1 MVSKSGNQKGGGY
14 GSRQHVETKVRTGT
28 GSRGTRPAGVAMFGT
43 MQGSHVTRGEESSYR
58 GEPLHGG
65 RSFQPTPFGNEVAAS
80 TKCGVGG
87 SRTIYSSG
95 SQSGSS
101 GHGPSNPG
109 NPRPQARDILGPSPE
124 SNRRSNP
131 GRRSDTDADY

>member
-1 MVSKSGNQKGGGY
+1 MTKGHIPGGGAA
-14 GSRQHVETKVRTGT
+14 SNKITERPVKTGT

-65 RSFQPTPFGNEVAAS
+65 RSFQPTKFGNEVSAS
-80 TKCGVGG
+80 TVCGVGG
-87 SRTIYSSG
+87 SRTIYSAG
-95 SQSGSS
+95 SQSASS

-124 SNRRSNP
+124 SRSNP
-131 GRRSDTDADY
+131 GHRSDTDADY

>member
-1 MVSKSGNQKGGGY
+1 
-14 GSRQHVETKVRTGT
+14 
-28 GSRGTRPAGVAMFGT
+28 

-65 RSFQPTPFGNEVAAS
+65 RSFQPVKFGNEVALNVG
-80 TKCGVGG
+80 KGGCGTG
-87 SRTIYSSG
+87 RTIYSSG